1 MPSSAGYP
9 IEDFLEAITAQL
21 DQTQDALR
29 LKAVNRPLTFALKDF
44 NVNLQ
49 VFVEMNPEG
58 KVTFRPAAPNEAG
71 ASTVSIGFTTITRP
85 MIEENTVS
93 MEMSQAPSLDELGL
107 KADEQRQLAKIG
119 VRNGAQLRN
128 LQRSAGEETLS
139 RQTGVDLG
147 RIKGALNLAR
157 PRLEDIAAH
166 APVEVPV
173 IRPEPP
179 PRQMQPGYGLPEQP
193 VRQVQPGNSLADR
206 LRQGMAAQGRPG
218 AGMRRLEIDPG
229 AREIQIGGRN
239 LIEGGR
245 APRAS
250 LDGRALDTVHASAL
264 AASFALP
271 PGQGG
276 GHLVIELPDG
286 EVESFHLIERGKA
299 EGGADGGGWP

>member
-93 MEMSQAPSLDELGL
+93 MEMSQAPSLTELGL
-107 KADEQRQLAKIG
+107 EEAEQRQLAKIG

-157 PRLEDIAAH
+157 PRLEDIGAT
-166 APVEVPV
+166 VPV
-173 IRPEPP
+173 AAPPMMPEPRHVGSTD
-179 PRQMQPGYGLPEQP
+179 PRPQAGG
-193 VRQVQPGNSLADR
+193 SLADR
-206 LRQGMAAQGRPG
+206 LRHGMAAQRGPG
-218 AGMRRLEIDPG
+218 PAMRRLEMEPG

-239 LIEGGR
+239 LIDGGR
-245 APRAS
+245 APRAT

-286 EVESFHLIERGKA
+286 ETESFHLVERGPG
-299 EGGADGGGWP
+299 EGWQ

>member
-128 LQRSAGEETLS
+128 LQRTAGEETLS

-157 PRLEDIAAH
+157 PRLEDIGAH
-166 APVEVPV
+166 APVAPPV
-173 IRPEPP
+173 IAPEPVVP
-179 PRQMQPGYGLPEQP
+179 ARPGG
-193 VRQVQPGNSLADR
+193 GLADR
-206 LRQGMAAQGRPG
+206 LRQGMGAQARP
-218 AGMRRLEIDPG
+218 GMRRLEIDPG

-245 APRAS
+245 APRAM
-250 LDGRALDTVHASAL
+250 LDGRTLDTTHASAL
-264 AASFALP
+264 AATFALP

-286 EVESFHLIERGKA
+286 EVENFHLVERGQPA
-299 EGGADGGGWP
+299 GGWP

>member
-1 MPSSAGYP
+1 MPSHAGYP

-157 PRLEDIAAH
+157 PRLEDIGAH
-166 APVEVPV
+166 VPAEEPVLKNEPV
-173 IRPEPP
+173 VHFPP
-179 PRQMQPGYGLPEQP
+179 GG
-193 VRQVQPGNSLADR
+193 GLADR
-206 LRQGMAAQGRPG
+206 LRQGMSAQARP
-218 AGMRRLEIDPG
+218 GMRRLEIDPG

-239 LIEGGR
+239 LMEGGR

-250 LDGRALDTVHASAL
+250 LDGRALDTVRASAL
-264 AASFALP
+264 AAAFALP

-286 EVESFHLIERGKA
+286 EVENFHLVERGKP
-299 EGGADGGGWP
+299 DGGWQ

>member
-1 MPSSAGYP
+1 
-9 IEDFLEAITAQL
+9 
-21 DQTQDALR
+21 
-29 LKAVNRPLTFALKDF
+29 VNRPLTFALKDF
-44 NVNLQ
+44 NVDLK

-58 KVTFRPAAPNEAG
+58 KVTFRPAAPNEEG

-93 MEMSQAPSLDELGL
+93 MEMSQAPSLAELGL
-107 KADEQRQLAKIG
+107 AEAEQRQLAKIG

-157 PRLEDIAAH
+157 PRLEDIGATVPAGNSYTPPDDPMPAYNPATPSRM
-166 APVEVPV
+166 APSSGHLPQPLV
-173 IRPEPP
+173 PP
-179 PRQMQPGYGLPEQP
+179 PAKGTPAGG
-193 VRQVQPGNSLADR
+193 SLADR
-206 LRQGMAAQGRPG
+206 LRQGMAAQRSPGPDHRPG
-218 AGMRRLEIDPG
+218 PAMRRLEMDPG
-229 AREIQIGGRN
+229 TREIQIGGRN

-245 APRAS
+245 APRAT
-250 LDGRALDTVHASAL
+250 LDGRALDTTHASSL

-286 EVESFHLIERGKA
+286 ATENFHLVERTTPETGR
-299 EGGADGGGWP
+299 DWP

>member
-1 MPSSAGYP
+1 MPLSAGYP

-93 MEMSQAPSLDELGL
+93 MEMSQAPSLTELGL
-107 KADEQRQLAKIG
+107 AEAEQRQLAKIG

-157 PRLEDIAAH
+157 PRLEDIGASAAPE
-166 APVEVPV
+166 APVLSA
-173 IRPEPP
+173 IEP
-179 PRQMQPGYGLPEQP
+179 QPKAGG
-193 VRQVQPGNSLADR
+193 GLADR
-206 LRQGMAAQGRPG
+206 LRQGMASQGRP
-218 AGMRRLEIDPG
+218 GMRRLEIDPG

-245 APRAS
+245 APRAM
-250 LDGRALDTVHASAL
+250 LDGRTLDTLQASSL

-286 EVESFHLIERGKA
+286 EVEDFHLVERKPG
-299 EGGADGGGWP
+299 DGGWQ